1 MEKTQVMVNFSPYGD
16 SFPLEHVT
24 ESLGIN
30 PTQTYKM
37 GDLIVRP
44 YNPNVITTKPIY
56 RKETVWDLSTGYQE
70 SWDVKNQ
77 MDQILEPLKDKA
89 PIINQLKAEYN
100 LECKLFIVIIVENG
114 KTPAFYLNNEQIE
127 FANSIKAEF
136 DIDLYANPFESV
148 FTTK

>member
-1 MEKTQVMVNFSPYGD
+1 MDKTQVMVHFSLYGD

-24 ESLGIN
+24 EALGIK
-30 PTQTYKM
+30 PTQTYNM
-37 GDLIVRP
+37 GNLIERP
-44 YNPNVITTKPIY
+44 YNPNVISTKPTY

-77 MDQILEPLKDKA
+77 MDQILEPIKDKA
-89 PIINQLKAEYN
+89 SIINQLKDEYK

-114 KTPAFYLNNEQIE
+114 ETPALYLDNEQIE

-136 DIDLYANPFESV
+136 DIDLYENPFESV